1 MFNQAISLTAK
12 NKKFRAIIVIWN
24 VAQWIKKKILRGFV
38 IPKHDVTIQINTFQ
52 TFYNLEVDRP
62 LTSIIYSVQ
71 SIS

>member
-38 IPKHDVTIQINTFQ
+38 IPKHDVTIQINTF
-52 TFYNLEVDRP
+52 
-62 LTSIIYSVQ
+62 
-71 SIS
+71 